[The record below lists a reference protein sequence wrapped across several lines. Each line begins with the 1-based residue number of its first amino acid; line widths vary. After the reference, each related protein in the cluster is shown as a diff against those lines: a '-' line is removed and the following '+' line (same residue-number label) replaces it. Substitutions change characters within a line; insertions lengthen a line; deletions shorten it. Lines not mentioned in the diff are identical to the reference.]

1 MSAVSGGARRETLSV
16 NVVNL
21 IDILIIL
28 LVFLLTNFATSTFED
43 LTSVPA
49 GMPVWGRDAGS
60 GVAREKLD
68 RVEVRME
75 SQPGFTIVL
84 GFSDREPAVV
94 RVPANGPAGFDYA
107 RLSREL
113 LSVKQ
118 SWEFRHDVLLEAEK
132 DLSFDVIVKAMDAIR
147 SIDMGVVAGV
157 MPLFPRVA
165 LTDIPN

>member
-49 GMPVWGRDAGS
+49 GMPVWGGDAGTS
-60 GVAREKLD
+60 PPRGVLEK
-68 RVEVRME
+68 VEVRME
-75 SQPGFTIVL
+75 REKGFTVL
-84 GFSDREPAVV
+84 LTFDDREAGVV
-94 RVPANGPAGFDYA
+94 RVPADGREGFDFP

-118 SWEFRHDVLLEAEK
+118 AWDFRHDVLLEAEK
-132 DLSFDVIVKAMDAIR
+132 DLSFDLIVKAMDAIR
-147 SIDMGVVAGV
+147 SIDMGVVTGV

-165 LTDIPN
+165 LTDIPG

>member
-1 MSAVSGGARRETLSV
+1 MAAMAGGGRRGTLSV

-49 GMPVWGRDAGS
+49 GMPMWGGDAGS
-60 GVAREKLD
+60 GVERQKLE

-75 SQPGFTIVL
+75 KEPGFTIVL
-84 GFSDREPAVV
+84 AFSDREPGVV
-94 RVPANGPAGFDYA
+94 RVPAAGRGEFDYA

-118 SWEFRHDVLLEAEK
+118 TWDFRHDVVLEAEK
-132 DLSFDVIVKAMDAIR
+132 DLDFDRIVRAMDAIR
-147 SIDMGVVAGV
+147 SIDMGIVTGV
-157 MPLFPRVA
+157 IPLFPRIA